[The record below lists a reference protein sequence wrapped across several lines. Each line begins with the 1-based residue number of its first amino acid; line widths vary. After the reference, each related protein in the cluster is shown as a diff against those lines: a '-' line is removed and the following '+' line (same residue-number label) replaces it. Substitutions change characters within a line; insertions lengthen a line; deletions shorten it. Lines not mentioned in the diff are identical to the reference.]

1 MRLGRTTLVHFAS
14 QVGVSVA
21 GFVATF
27 VIARFLGAGGLGTY
41 ALAVA
46 MVFWLNVPASAVAS
60 AIKKRV
66 SEGSERGSYLS
77 AGFALNA
84 ALAGGLAVGIVAL
97 SDRVD
102 AYVGAP
108 VSPLLAALVV
118 GNVAFLSVKGALDG
132 QKKVAHTGVLQ
143 ALERVGRTG
152 IQVAFILLGYA
163 LAGLLVGH
171 AASLVVAAALGVVL
185 FEVRPSLP
193 SLAHARSLVDYARYS
208 WLGMLKTRAFGWM
221 DTIVLGFFVSSALIG
236 VYEVSWTLASTLA
249 LVSTSVRKTLF
260 PELSELGV
268 DDDYD
273 RVHHYLEEGLVFTG
287 VFAIPGFFGAAV
299 LGPRVLKIYSPEFT
313 QGATVLL
320 VLVVART
327 LASYGR
333 QFLSAINAI
342 DHPEVAFRINL
353 AFVVANLALNVALV
367 WQFGWYGAAAATT
380 LSAAVSLA
388 LGYRALGRLIGRPRV
403 PTGEILRQVGAGA
416 AMAAAVLAATTV
428 APRNHYATVA
438 LVGLG
443 AGVYVAVLVTVSAR
457 VRQKAWALLP
467 EPVRAGF
474 A

>member
-27 VIARFLGAGGLGTY
+27 AIARLLGAGGLGTY

-46 MVFWLNVPASAVAS
+46 LVFWLNVPASAVS
-60 AIKKRV
+60 TAINKRV
-66 SEGSERGSYLS
+66 SEGVERGSFLS

-84 ALAGGLAVGIVAL
+84 AVGGALAVAVVAL

-108 VSPLLAALVV
+108 VSALLAALVL
-118 GNVAFLSVKGALDG
+118 GNVAFRSVTGALNG
-132 QKKVAHTGVLQ
+132 QKKVAHTGVLR
-143 ALERVGRTG
+143 AVERVGRTG
-152 IQVAFILLGYA
+152 AQVAFILLGYGV
-163 LAGLLVGH
+163 AGLLVGH
-171 AASLVVAAALGVVL
+171 AASLAVAAVLGVLL

-193 SLAHARSLVDYARYS
+193 TAEHARSIVAYARYS
-208 WLGMLKTRAFGWM
+208 WLGTLKTRAFGWM
-221 DTIVLGFFVSSALIG
+221 DTIVLGFFVPSALIG

-249 LVSTSVRKTLF
+249 LVSTSVQKTLF

-268 DDDYD
+268 DEDYD

-287 VFAIPGFFGAAV
+287 VFAIPGFFGALV

-313 QGATVLL
+313 QGATILL
-320 VLVVART
+320 VLVAART

-342 DHPEVAFRINL
+342 DHPDVAFRINL
-353 AFVVANLALNVALV
+353 AFVVANLALNIALV
-367 WQFGWYGAAAATT
+367 WQFGWYGAAAATA
-380 LSAAVSLA
+380 LSATISLA
-388 LGYRALGRLIGRPRV
+388 LGYRALGSLIGTPRV

-416 AMAAAVLAATTV
+416 AMAVAVLAAAQV
-428 APRNHYATVA
+428 APRHHYATLA
-438 LVGLG
+438 LVALG
-443 AGVYVAVLVTVSAR
+443 AGVYVTVLVAVSAR